1 MFLRGAQLRGLR
13 GFSQTRA
20 QPRFPFLG
28 SISYSK
34 TPAPKFPFG
43 LGCACKSRLGQSDG
57 DVFSPG
63 YDPLM
68 SAPQPPL
75 ASAPPYSVPDT
86 EIIGSN
92 PNPYM
97 LPGQMS
103 APVYP
108 GASSAPASPTYSI
121 FTNPAGGLLTA
132 AQVQTQTPTT
142 ILAPAQAQGAI
153 TLAATTPTFSTYLPY
168 IALAIG
174 GVVFISALKR
184 R

>member
-1 MFLRGAQLRGLR
+1 
-13 GFSQTRA
+13 
-20 QPRFPFLG
+20 
-28 SISYSK
+28 
-34 TPAPKFPFG
+34 
-43 LGCACKSRLGQSDG
+43 
-57 DVFSPG
+57 
-63 YDPLM
+63 
-68 SAPQPPL
+68 
-75 ASAPPYSVPDT
+75 
-86 EIIGSN
+86 
-92 PNPYM
+92 M

-132 AQVQTQTPTT
+132 AQ
-142 ILAPAQAQGAI
+142 
-153 TLAATTPTFSTYLPY
+153 AATAPTFSTYLPY